1 MSFQQETLDELVA
14 IERELWSNDADVYR
28 DTYASGA
35 VLIFPDVGRIDRD
48 TAVAAIRKENADGRA
63 WAEVRFDEIE
73 AQWISREAALISY
86 AATARWN
93 YESTASETLCATVY
107 VQVNG
112 TWKVAFH
119 QETSIVSEPGT

>member
-1 MSFQQETLDELVA
+1 
-14 IERELWSNDADVYR
+14 
-28 DTYASGA
+28 
-35 VLIFPDVGRIDRD
+35 
-48 TAVAAIRKENADGRA
+48 
-63 WAEVRFDEIE
+63 VRFDEIE

>member
-1 MSFQQETLDELVA
+1 MSLQRETLDELVA
-14 IERELWSNDADVYR
+14 IEHDLWSNDPDVYH
-28 DTYASGA
+28 DTYAPGA

-73 AQWISREAALISY
+73 ARWISREAALISY

-107 VQVNG
+107 IQVNG